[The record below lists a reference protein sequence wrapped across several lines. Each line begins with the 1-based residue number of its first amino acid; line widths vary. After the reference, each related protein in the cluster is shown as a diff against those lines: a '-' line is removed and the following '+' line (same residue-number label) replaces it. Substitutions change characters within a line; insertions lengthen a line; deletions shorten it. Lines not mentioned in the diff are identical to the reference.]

1 MTVIATLAL
10 VWGKAWPI
18 LAALL
23 FFGLIIATHETGHF
37 LMAKLFKVRVNEFS
51 IGMGPTIWKRKKA
64 DRKSVV

>member
-1 MTVIATLAL
+1 M
-10 VWGKAWPI
+10 

-51 IGMGPTIWKRKKA
+51 IGMGPTVWKRKKA
-64 DRKSVV
+64 ETQYSLRLLPVGGYVAMEG